1 MAWMVA
7 KSKFFTLFRQVD
19 EGVGKGDGRFFACGL
34 AASRWV
40 TGNPSRPGKEA
51 RMASGSVQACSTSL
65 DDGTFAAV
73 FDRLEFQRELQEL
86 AVARLQWG
94 LPLQTSVKLLRPHA
108 GRRYTFE
115 VAVRT
120 ESGWHSLIAKLYS
133 SDRPDV
139 F

>member
-51 RMASGSVQACSTSL
+51 RMASGSVQACSTAL
-65 DDGTFAAV
+65 EDGTFAAV

-86 AVARLQWG
+86 AVARLHWG
-94 LPLQTSVKLLRPHA
+94 LPLQTSVKFLRPHA
-108 GRRYTFE
+108 GRRYRFE
-115 VAVRT
+115 VAVRN
-120 ESGWHSLIAKLYS
+120 ECGWNSMFGNLFYC
-133 SDRPDV
+133 D
-139 F
+139 